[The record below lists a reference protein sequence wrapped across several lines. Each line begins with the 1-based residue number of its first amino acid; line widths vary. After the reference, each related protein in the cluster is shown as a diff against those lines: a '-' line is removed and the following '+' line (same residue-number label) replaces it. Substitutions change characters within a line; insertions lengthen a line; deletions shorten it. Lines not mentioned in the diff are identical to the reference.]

1 MAVHTT
7 ETGFEDTVS
16 CSVGRPY
23 EWAAQC
29 WQKLLLLRGVPAR
42 DTANL
47 ACIRLIDCIKEIADE
62 ENKTREELQ
71 ILVTN
76 VRAMDVTRH
85 KSELKNKIVRSR
97 QLREGLN
104 CICRKR
110 QAMQHHLDTLR
121 QSKINQSMLQSMK
134 HTNDALQNL
143 GLKVT
148 DADTI
153 MLDLEDSVQDAS
165 SLQTS
170 LATPFDSNVTSEF
183 DMEEELEVLLSE
195 DPYAL
200 PTHETPR
207 QSKRPEL
214 SSATQHPHDLPTVRD
229 TLQNEGPD
237 PPDDSVQPPTST
249 PQVETSAHAHKLT
262 EPSCDTTSADA
273 QIDGEQTDCMLEQST
288 DK

>member
-1 MAVHTT
+1 MAVRTA
-7 ETGFEDTVS
+7 EMEFEDTVS

-23 EWAAQC
+23 DWVAQC

-47 ACIRLIDCIKEIADE
+47 ACIRLIDCIKEITDE

-71 ILVTN
+71 VLVTN
-76 VRAMDVTRH
+76 VRGMDVTRH
-85 KSELKNKIVRSR
+85 KSELKNKVVRSR
-97 QLREGLN
+97 QLRESLG

-121 QSKINQSMLQSMK
+121 QSKLNQSMLQSMK

-165 SLQTS
+165 SLQSS
-170 LATPFDSNVTSEF
+170 LATPFDANVTSEL

-200 PTHETPR
+200 PTHETPKQPQR
-207 QSKRPEL
+207 VELASDAKRV
-214 SSATQHPHDLPTVRD
+214 HDLQTVRD
-229 TLQNEGPD
+229 NMHSQGPD
-237 PPDDSVQPPTST
+237 PPDDSVQPQTST
-249 PQVETSAHAHKLT
+249 PVAETSAHAHKTT
-262 EPSCDTTSADA
+262 EPSSDTTSADA
-273 QIDGEQTDCMLEQST
+273 QIDSEHAECIPEESAE
-288 DK
+288 K